1 VVVCLCKGVSDS
13 TIRDLIVD
21 QGLTSVKQ
29 VMASCKAGSDC
40 GTCICHVKELLE
52 RLKGRKGDEPQSA

>member
-1 VVVCLCKGVSDS
+1 MVVCLCKGVSDS
-13 TIRDLIVD
+13 TIRDLVVD

-52 RLKGRKGDEPQSA
+52 SLKGRKSDEPQSA

>member
-1 VVVCLCKGVSDS
+1 MVVCLCKGVSDS
-13 TIRDLIVD
+13 TIRDLVVD

-52 RLKGRKGDEPQSA
+52 RLKSRKGDEPQSA